1 MTAEMNILIEGQ
13 AKAIENTED
22 DEIDGRTEN
31 EKNMPRRGE
40 KHKLM
45 KDERKKQRVFC
56 VQKAFIFSKVN
67 IAAKRKAA
75 SEQSDAAF
83 LPGCS
88 VLRESLSVLQ

>member
-40 KHKLM
+40 KHKLT
-45 KDERKKQRVFC
+45 KDERKKTESILR
-56 VQKAFIFSKVN
+56 SKG
-67 IAAKRKAA
+67 IHPLK
-75 SEQSDAAF
+75 SEYSSKEKSRIGAI
-83 LPGCS
+83 
-88 VLRESLSVLQ
+88 